1 MFNGQE
7 DPENLV
13 YLSEKKVYYIFSSPY
28 PKGQVSY
35 CHHLA
40 SVVVVRRKLF
50 QKSSPLKVLDQ
61 WKPNLVWIITR
72 VSSFKTVSD
81 DAVHQPTWPLLLKI
95 EHMVKLQ
102 VLSNNSKTLN
112 NIKIRTWDKNDQHSK
127 IYLPCN
133 FEVNLITHLGVI
145 VLFFIKF
152 VKF

>member
-1 MFNGQE
+1 MDLPNT
-7 DPENLV
+7 
-13 YLSEKKVYYIFSSPY
+13 LSILSLFIFSSPD

-40 SVVVVRRKLF
+40 SVVRRKHF

-61 WKPNLVWIITR
+61 WKPNSVWIITR
-72 VSSFKTVSD
+72 VSSFKIVSG
-81 DAVHQPTWPLLLKI
+81 DAVHQPTWPLLQKI

-102 VLSNNSKTLN
+102 VFGNNSKTVN
-112 NIKIRTWDKNDQHSK
+112 NIKNLTLGKNDQNIK

-145 VLFFIKF
+145 ALFPSNL
-152 VKF
+152 